1 MNAIKFL
8 KNKTART
15 FNPFTLMSAFKIYK
29 FDKKVKITNKS
40 DTFDRKNYE
49 QAIILGPGKS
59 IKKIKPRLV
68 DKIKLSNL
76 LVICLNK
83 TKIIDDKLFD
93 IRAFCHP
100 INILSNLNYFKTFK
114 KTLLIPYSCLSK
126 NIRNYFEKSLIID
139 YGIKIKKITSVN
151 KSYIAIKSPLALIY
165 TIGF

>member
-1 MNAIKFL
+1 MLSDKRYKKNDYMNAIKFL

-68 DKIKLSNL
+68 DKIKRSNL

-83 TKIIDDKLFD
+83 TKIIDDKLVD
-93 IRAFCHP
+93 IRAFV
-100 INILSNLNYFKTFK
+100 IL
-114 KTLLIPYSCLSK
+114 
-126 NIRNYFEKSLIID
+126 
-139 YGIKIKKITSVN
+139 
-151 KSYIAIKSPLALIY
+151 
-165 TIGF
+165 